1 MSRYEVAGPFESS
14 MRVAWRWAV
23 AAVIL
28 SLAGGICLGYA
39 WCLAAG
45 RGM

>member
-1 MSRYEVAGPFESS
+1 MSRAIYGPFESAARAT
-14 MRVAWRWAV
+14 MRWAV

-45 RGM
+45 RGL